1 MVLLRLLI
9 GLLKG
14 LVVGALLGYGL
25 AASGLLVP
33 STLVAYGAA
42 AALGAVI
49 ACIAGRP
56 IWAKGARIE
65 VGMKALAGVLIAPAL
80 LYIARR
86 WLTFELP
93 FDLPALLGL
102 GSVHAPVGAMS
113 LTSYALVGAVLAGFF
128 DADNDA
134 KAADGKETAAPKE
147 GARIAAASGS
157 EADEDPLAAL
167 ESGEADERSARGK
180 S

>member
-1 MVLLRLLI
+1 MVLLRLLL

-25 AASGLLVP
+25 AAAGLLVP
-33 STLVAYGAA
+33 PTLVAYGAA
-42 AALGAVI
+42 AALGAVV
-49 ACIAGRP
+49 ACVAGRP

-80 LYIARR
+80 LYVARR

-93 FDLPALLGL
+93 LDLPAMLGL
-102 GSVHAPVGAMS
+102 GSVPASVGMLS

-134 KAADGKETAAPKE
+134 KAADSKEEAASKVGVRVAAP
-147 GARIAAASGS
+147 AIS

-167 ESGEADERSARGK
+167 EAAGADERSARGK